1 MLIISKYSN
10 KKQNNHFQWT
20 CHSQIL
26 RKNIIFN
33 LKTKIKL
40 KNQYFS
46 TASQIYYEYQPPVEL
61 NNFWKTMPHNPP
73 EERLLSGIQFVTV
86 SQTILKRHRV
96 CFPNSSLVSV
106 QQEEKKSTET
116 TNKKKSRCL
125 CYIHL
130 LLYLS
135 TDYLCFGFVKKAF
148 FFLVLHNAYVTYT
161 RQKRFLQVKAPLK
174 LHRFSAFLFVLTI
187 NVIWTYGFFLTGRW
201 QDTVYTD
208 ETTLVYVYK
217 SKKVKR

>member
-1 MLIISKYSN
+1 MLIIPKYSN

-33 LKTKIKL
+33 LKNKIKL

-135 TDYLCFGFVKKAF
+135 TDYLCFGFVRKAF
-148 FFLVLHNAYVTYT
+148 FFFGLAQCIRNLYT
-161 RQKRFLQVKAPLK
+161 AKEIPTGK
-174 LHRFSAFLFVLTI
+174 STI
-187 NVIWTYGFFLTGRW
+187 KIAQIFCISFCTNH
-201 QDTVYTD
+201 
-208 ETTLVYVYK
+208 
-217 SKKVKR
+217 